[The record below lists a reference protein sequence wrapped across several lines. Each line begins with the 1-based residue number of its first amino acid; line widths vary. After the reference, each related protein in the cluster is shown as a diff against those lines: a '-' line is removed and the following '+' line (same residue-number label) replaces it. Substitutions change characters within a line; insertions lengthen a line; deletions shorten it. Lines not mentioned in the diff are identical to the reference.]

1 MYKDTH
7 TYLGINAQK
16 KKKEHGMMFDLK
28 ILDHFGGCGSL

>member
-7 TYLGINAQK
+7 TYLGINAQ
-16 KKKEHGMMFDLK
+16 KKEHGMMFDLK